1 MKKSSIVLVL
11 LLLISSKIVAQQE
24 SVISQYRQQMSLFN
38 PAAVSIDNASKIAVI
53 HRMQWM
59 NIPSSPITTSLTYGF
74 YMGKNVGLGLSV
86 ISDKVFIASSTF
98 VGIDYSYKLK
108 INKNSDLYLGIKA
121 GGSFYSLN
129 TNNLNTYSFLSD
141 PSLNSTGSFTPN
153 VGFGIYYKSGDFYI
167 STGIPRLLSTKRAKE
182 NNEIVSLVGD
192 RMHFYSSIGYV
203 FLINKFNNI
212 KLKPSIFSR
221 NVIGAPSSIDFNTM
235 VSFNN
240 KFDLGATYR
249 TGTSFGVIAQL
260 AINKNLL
267 VGWNYE
273 IFSKPELTNTGDSHE
288 FMLAYQ
294 F

>member
-38 PAAVSIDNASKIAVI
+38 PAAVSIDNASKIAII
-53 HRMQWM
+53 HRMQWL
-59 NIPSSPITTSLTYGF
+59 NIPFSPITTSLTYGF

-108 INKNSDLYLGIKA
+108 LNKNSDLYLGIKA

>member
-1 MKKSSIVLVL
+1 MIERFKYIKFLKIGL
-11 LLLISSKIVAQQE
+11 LAL
-24 SVISQYRQQMSLFN
+24 
-38 PAAVSIDNASKIAVI
+38 
-53 HRMQWM
+53 
-59 NIPSSPITTSLTYGF
+59 TSL
-74 YMGKNVGLGLSV
+74 KWKLSV

-98 VGIDYSYKLK
+98 LGINYSYKL
-108 INKNSDLYLGIKA
+108 NKNHYLYLGIKA

-129 TNNLNTYSFLSD
+129 THNLKTYSVLSD
-141 PSLNSTGSFTPN
+141 SSSNSMSSFKPN

-167 STGIPRLLSTKRAKE
+167 SSGTPRMLSTKRAKE
-182 NNEIVSLVGD
+182 NNEILSVAGD

-203 FLINKFNNI
+203 FLINKFNNF

-221 NVIGAPSSIDFNTM
+221 TVIGAASSIDFNTM

-249 TGTSFGVIAQL
+249 TGTSFGIIAQL

-267 VGWNYE
+267 IDWNYE
-273 IFSKPELTNTGDSHE
+273 IFSKPELTNTGDSQE

>member
-1 MKKSSIVLVL
+1 MIKLSIVLIL
-11 LLLISSKIVAQQE
+11 LFLISSKIVAQQE

-38 PAAVSIDNASKIAVI
+38 PAAVCVDNGSKLAIL

-59 NIPSSPITTSLTYGF
+59 NIPSSPVTTSLTYGF
-74 YMGKNVGLGLSV
+74 YLGKNTGLGLSV

-98 VGIDYSYKLK
+98 IGIDYSYKLK
-108 INKNSDLYLGIKA
+108 INKNSYVYLGIKA

-129 TNNLNTYSFLSD
+129 TYNLKTYSGFSD
-141 PSLNSTGSFTPN
+141 ASLNAMSSFKPN

-167 STGIPRLLSTKRAKE
+167 SLGTPRMLSTKRAKE
-182 NNEIVSLVGD
+182 NNEMLSVAGH

-249 TGTSFGVIAQL
+249 VGTSFGVIAQL

-267 VGWNYE
+267 IGWNYE
-273 IFSKPELTNTGDSHE
+273 IFSKPELSNTGDSHE